1 MFKSSTDVQKSTQ
14 LEPRLTLR
22 AYTKCILKAKCELPI
37 YAYNI
42 MIRIFVRIMFLN
54 RERFELR
61 SAEVIVR
68 VK

>member
-14 LEPRLTLR
+14 LEPHLTLR
-22 AYTKCILKAKCELPI
+22 AYTKCELPI

-61 SAEVIVR
+61 SAEIIVR